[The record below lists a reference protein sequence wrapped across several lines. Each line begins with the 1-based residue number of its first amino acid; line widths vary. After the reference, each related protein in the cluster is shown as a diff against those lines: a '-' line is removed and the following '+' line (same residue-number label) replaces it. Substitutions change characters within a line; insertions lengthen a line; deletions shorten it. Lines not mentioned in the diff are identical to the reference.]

1 MKTYTSQKE
10 SINQSGLDYLNEEEN
25 AHVESAIQEWIN
37 SGGKIENLDE
47 GFFGKLLG
55 GAAGFVVGPTIGKIV
70 ARALGITEGPLYSVL
85 TSRLVSTALG
95 ASIAGSQSR
104 K

>member
-1 MKTYTSQKE
+1 MKTYSEQKDVIAKKAFE
-10 SINQSGLDYLNEEEN
+10 YLSEEEN
-25 AHVESAIQEWIN
+25 GHVDSIIQEWEAA
-37 SGGKIENLDE
+37 GGKIENLDE
-47 GFFGKLLG
+47 GFFGKILG

-70 ARALGITEGPLYSVL
+70 ARALGIQTGPLYDVL

-95 ASIAGSQSR
+95 AAIAGSSR

>member
-1 MKTYTSQKE
+1 MKTYSNQKE
-10 SINQSGLDYLNEEEN
+10 AISQTGLNYLNEEEN
-25 AHVESAIQEWIN
+25 AHVESAIQEWLN
-37 SGGKIENLDE
+37 AGGKIEHLDE

-70 ARALGITEGPLYSVL
+70 ARALGITTGPLYDVL